1 MVCAYYVARRSTGPR
16 SHWHFCFSGFYRHFT
31 ILSIVMFKVII
42 NPHWEITH
50 DADTPLDTAVLLHL
64 LMSIQETGSISKAAR
79 IVGLSYRYSWGMLR
93 DVEKLFG
100 NPLLNTD
107 RGRGTTLTPLAEKLI
122 WADRRIRARLS
133 PTLESLAS
141 ELENEIGKTIV
152 GKSKPLR
159 LDASHGFAVDAL
171 MHQLTQANLPV
182 DLRYRNSTDAVAALS
197 RKECDLAGFH
207 VPLGEFEKKAVERYT
222 QWLNPRE
229 HCLIHLAVRSQGLFV
244 APGNPKKIHTL
255 QDLTR
260 PGVRFVN
267 RQAGSGTRML
277 LELMLAGAGI
287 SPFDIEGY
295 QSNEFTHSA
304 VAAYIASG
312 MADVGVGVKT
322 AAHRFSLDFIPLI
335 QERYF
340 LALPLALMEDPLIEH
355 VIEVVQSG
363 YFRKVINTL
372 AGYDSSDTGKILLLS
387 EAFGHAKVA
396 S

>member
-1 MVCAYYVARRSTGPR
+1 
-16 SHWHFCFSGFYRHFT
+16 
-31 ILSIVMFKVII
+31 MFKVII

-50 DADTPLDTAVLLHL
+50 EADEPLDTAVLLDL
-64 LMSIQETGSISKAAR
+64 LMNIQKTGSISNAAR
-79 IVGLSYRYSWGMLR
+79 LVGLSYRYSWGMLR

-100 NPLLNTD
+100 TSLLNTD

-152 GKSKPLR
+152 GKTKPIR

-171 MHQLTQANLPV
+171 MHQLTEASLPV

-244 APGNPKKIHTL
+244 AQGNPKKIHTL

-277 LELMLAGAGI
+277 LELMLAGANV

-322 AAHRFSLDFIPLI
+322 AAHRFSLDFIPLV

-340 LALPLALMEDPLIEH
+340 LALPLALMDDPLIQH

-363 YFRKVINTL
+363 YFRKLINTL
-372 AGYDSSDTGKILLLS
+372 AGYDSADTGKILLLS
-387 EAFGHAKVA
+387 EAFGQAKTPA
-396 S
+396 A

>member
-1 MVCAYYVARRSTGPR
+1 
-16 SHWHFCFSGFYRHFT
+16 
-31 ILSIVMFKVII
+31 MFKVVI

-50 DADTPLDTAVLLHL
+50 TNDAPLDTAVLLNL
-64 LMSIQETGSISKAAR
+64 LMSIQKTGSISKAAR
-79 IVGLSYRYSWGMLR
+79 LVDLSYRYSWGLLR
-93 DVEKLFG
+93 EAEKLFG
-100 NPLLNTD
+100 TALLNTD

-141 ELENEIGKTIV
+141 ELESEIGKTIV
-152 GKSKPLR
+152 GKTKPIR

-171 MHQLTQANLPV
+171 LHQLTEANLPV

-197 RKECDLAGFH
+197 RNECDLAGFH

-229 HCLIHLAVRSQGLFV
+229 HCLIHLAVRTQGMFV
-244 APGNPKKIHTL
+244 APGNPKKITGLH
-255 QDLTR
+255 DLTR

-267 RQAGSGTRML
+267 RQIGSGTRML
-277 LELMLAGAGI
+277 LELMLAGSNI

-312 MADVGVGVKT
+312 MADVGVGVQT

-335 QERYF
+335 RERYF
-340 LALPLALMEDPLIEH
+340 LALPLSIMDDPLIQL
-355 VIEVVQSG
+355 VIDVVQSG
-363 YFRKVINTL
+363 YFRKVINGL
-372 AGYDSSDTGKILLLS
+372 AGYDAGDTGKILLLS
-387 EAFGHAKVA
+387 EAFGHTKVPTA
-396 S
+396 

>member
-1 MVCAYYVARRSTGPR
+1 
-16 SHWHFCFSGFYRHFT
+16 
-31 ILSIVMFKVII
+31 MFKVII
-42 NPHWEITH
+42 NPHWELTH
-50 DADTPLDTAVLLHL
+50 DAEQPLDTAVLLHL

-100 NPLLNTD
+100 TPLLNTD

-122 WADRRIRARLS
+122 WADKRIRARLS

-152 GKSKPLR
+152 GKTKPLR

-171 MHQLTQANLPV
+171 MHQLTEANLPV

-229 HCLIHLAVRSQGLFV
+229 HCLIHLAVRSQGLFI
-244 APGNPKKIHTL
+244 APGNPKKINSL

-260 PGVRFVN
+260 PGVRFVT

-387 EAFGHAKVA
+387 EAFGHAKAVT
-396 S
+396 

>member
-1 MVCAYYVARRSTGPR
+1 
-16 SHWHFCFSGFYRHFT
+16 
-31 ILSIVMFKVII
+31 MFKVII
-42 NPHWEITH
+42 NPHWEISH
-50 DADTPLDTAVLLHL
+50 DGEAPLDTAVLLDL
-64 LMSIQETGSISKAAR
+64 LMAIQKTGSISKAAR
-79 IVGLSYRYSWGMLR
+79 LVGLSYRYSWGMLR
-93 DVEKLFG
+93 DVEQLFG
-100 NPLLNTD
+100 TPLLNTD

-122 WADRRIRARLS
+122 WADRRVRARLS

-152 GKSKPLR
+152 GKTKPLR

-171 MHQLTQANLPV
+171 LHQLTEANLPV

-197 RKECDLAGFH
+197 RSECDLAGFH

-229 HCLIHLAVRSQGLFV
+229 HCLLHLAVRTQGMFV
-244 APGNPKKIHTL
+244 SPGNPKKIQTL
-255 QDLTR
+255 QDLVR

-267 RQAGSGTRML
+267 RQIGSGTRML

-312 MADVGVGVKT
+312 MADVGVGVQT
-322 AAHRFSLDFIPLI
+322 AAQRFGLDFIPLVK
-335 QERYF
+335 ERYF
-340 LALPLALMEDPLIEH
+340 MALPLSMMDDPLIQH

-363 YFRKVINTL
+363 YFRKVINGL
-372 AGYDSSDTGKILLLS
+372 AGYESGDTGKILLLS
-387 EAFGHAKVA
+387 EAFGQTAVRRNTPPA
-396 S
+396 SSVTSESQFP

>member
-1 MVCAYYVARRSTGPR
+1 
-16 SHWHFCFSGFYRHFT
+16 
-31 ILSIVMFKVII
+31 MFKVII

-50 DADTPLDTAVLLHL
+50 DADAPLDTAVLLDL
-64 LMSIQETGSISKAAR
+64 LMSIQKTGSIAKGAR
-79 IVGLSYRYSWGMLR
+79 LVGLSYRYSWGMLR

-100 NPLLNTD
+100 TPLLNTD

-141 ELENEIGKTIV
+141 ELENEIGKTLI
-152 GKSKPLR
+152 GKTRPLR
-159 LDASHGFAVDAL
+159 FAASHGFAVDAL
-171 MHQLTQANLPV
+171 LHQLTEANLPV
-182 DLRYRNSTDAVAALS
+182 DLRYRNSTDAVASLS
-197 RKECDLAGFH
+197 RNECDLAGFH

-229 HCLIHLAVRSQGLFV
+229 HCLLHLAVRTQGMFV
-244 APGNPKKIHTL
+244 APGNPKKIREL
-255 QDLTR
+255 QDLAR

-277 LELMLAGAGI
+277 LELMLSGAGI
-287 SPFDIEGY
+287 SPLEIEGY

-312 MADVGVGVKT
+312 MADVGVGVQT
-322 AAHRFSLDFIPLI
+322 AAHRFGLDFIPLI
-335 QERYF
+335 KERYF
-340 LALPLALMEDPLIEH
+340 MALPLSMMDDPLIQH

-363 YFRKVINTL
+363 YFRKVINGL
-372 AGYDSSDTGKILLLS
+372 AGYESGDTGKILLLS
-387 EAFGHAKVA
+387 EAFGQIATRRPA
-396 S
+396 SPTVTSESQSP